1 MNKWARL
8 LYPRFCDVNCQWLQ
22 LAVFWRYI
30 FLETVART
38 KDQRQRFNNYPHTS
52 SPNPCFLSRPRPVP
66 LHNTSK
72 TCPRLMRLAFIITRT
87 SRECEYDCLLV

>member
-1 MNKWARL
+1 MASAGGI
-8 LYPRFCDVNCQWLQ
+8 
-22 LAVFWRYI
+22 LAVHI
-30 FLETVART
+30 SGDCART